1 MNQIQYTTDKK
12 HCLFVML
19 PDGASNP
26 RLWNLHNEPPYLTY
40 QYGLAL
46 KRTPIDLIGTGLNN
60 LGFVSEL
67 TDEQKE
73 GVIPNVDMTGY
84 GKLFPNYLD
93 DEGTLFMDVD
103 QSFETLTDF
112 LKVYI
117 DNPYGDEPK
126 QNEDRFLTKPHN
138 LHMTDVW
145 KKEYDVW
152 KTAQQNVGN
161 WCLLTCNK

>member
-1 MNQIQYTTDKK
+1 MNQIQFETSKVYGV
-12 HCLFVML
+12 FVML
-19 PDGASNP
+19 PDGAHRCKLEIDESKRNYILYYIGQQP
-26 RLWNLHNEPPYLTY
+26 KQFYLQAHY
-40 QYGLAL
+40 D
-46 KRTPIDLIGTGLNN
+46 DLQ
-60 LGFVSEL
+60 GFVSEL

-73 GVIPNVDMTGY
+73 GVVPNVDMTGY

-126 QNEDRFLTKPHN
+126 QNEYRFLTKPHN

-145 KKEYDVW
+145 KKEYDAW
-152 KTAQQNVGN
+152 QTAQQNVGQ
-161 WCLLTCNK
+161 WILLTANK

>member
-1 MNQIQYTTDKK
+1 MNQIQFETSKVFGV
-12 HCLFVML
+12 FVML
-19 PDGASNP
+19 PDGAKAWKNERYYTM
-26 RLWNLHNEPPYLTY
+26 RLPK
-40 QYGLAL
+40 A
-46 KRTPIDLIGTGLNN
+46 IDLPNENYKIV
-60 LGFVSEL
+60 GFVSEL